1 MIACIE
7 YGNWWQQSPLMK
19 KDLFILNPWANR
31 TGNNQGA
38 KTDNYWL
45 TNKTICSGTHFHIS
59 KEIIFLSS
67 PTRVN
72 WYWQDDSR
80 WEGAGWPVLASLP
93 YVLHHPLHPVP
104 HPLPWRGTTR
114 LDLPYTVLE
123 KGIKVFNK
131 NWRGGGWCWK
141 YLYSVKCH
149 PLRYLGRCG
158 GSDQVLQVRD
168 HKSRTQQIIANDKQ
182 TDEALYVKDQHSSA
196 TQPAC
201 WRTPGLAP
209 PSTSPHTR
217 VPEEKIFRWHQR
229 WGESHLQLLL
239 CFIKALGVWRVDHID

>member
-1 MIACIE
+1 
-7 YGNWWQQSPLMK
+7 MK
-19 KDLFILNPWANR
+19 KDLFILDPWANR

-67 PTRVN
+67 PTGFD
-72 WYWQDDSR
+72 WYLQY
-80 WEGAGWPVLASLP
+80 WPHFLMFFTTHSIPSLTP
-93 YVLHHPLHPVP
+93 SPDVALHAWICH
-104 HPLPWRGTTR
+104 TR
-114 LDLPYTVLE
+114 SWKRNSDGGNLVVKIFLMSF
-123 KGIKVFNK
+123 GIKVFNK
-131 NWRGGGWCWK
+131 TGGGWCWK

-168 HKSRTQQIIANDKQ
+168 HNSRTQQITANDKK
-182 TDEALYVKDQHSSA
+182 TDQALYVKDEQHSNA

-201 WRTPGLAP
+201 WRTPGWAP

-217 VPEEKIFRWHQR
+217 VPEEKIFR
-229 WGESHLQLLL
+229 
-239 CFIKALGVWRVDHID
+239 

>member
-1 MIACIE
+1 
-7 YGNWWQQSPLMK
+7 MK
-19 KDLFILNPWANR
+19 KDLFILNPWVNH

-45 TNKTICSGTHFHIS
+45 TKKTICSGTHFHIF

-72 WYWQDDSR
+72 WYWQY
-80 WEGAGWPVLASLP
+80 WPHFLMFFTTHSIPSLTP
-93 YVLHHPLHPVP
+93 SPDVALHAWICH
-104 HPLPWRGTTR
+104 TR
-114 LDLPYTVLE
+114 SWKRKSDGGNLVVKIFLMSF
-123 KGIKVFNK
+123 GIKVFNK
-131 NWRGGGWCWK
+131 NWEGGGCWK

-168 HKSRTQQIIANDKQ
+168 HNSSKKKIIANDKQ
-182 TDEALYVKDQHSSA
+182 TDQALYVKDQHSSP

-201 WRTPGLAP
+201 WRTPGWAP
-209 PSTSPHTR
+209 PSTSPHTT
-217 VPEEKIFRWHQR
+217 VPEEKIFR
-229 WGESHLQLLL
+229 
-239 CFIKALGVWRVDHID
+239 